1 MNKTIEVIKDI
12 RTLCTHIFEGGH
24 RCASPALQREAFC
37 YYHHP
42 TRAPVRNPTRRRS
55 RRQSFDLPLP
65 SAKSNSQ
72 HAVYE
77 VIRRLAANQISTR
90 QAGLILN
97 ALDNTTPKVSENSQL
112 GQHRSMRDKILP

>member
-1 MNKTIEVIKDI
+1 MDKTIEVIKDI
-12 RTLCTHIFEGGH
+12 RTLCTHVFEGGH

-42 TRAPVRNPTRRRS
+42 TRKPVQKNSRRRS

-65 SAKSNSQ
+65 SGHSNLQ

-97 ALDNTTPKVSENSQL
+97 ALDNTTQKVSENSQL
-112 GQHRSMRDKILP
+112 GQHWSTRDKILS